1 MFDIFVVSR
10 IFEASHC
17 MDKEMNQRFYI
28 EYLKEERKDV
38 LKSLQDQNIKEYLL
52 TENYE
57 KLDSIFEEIKQ
68 QLF

>member
-1 MFDIFVVSR
+1 
-10 IFEASHC
+10 
-17 MDKEMNQRFYI
+17 MNQRFYI